1 MRTEHQIAVLSALV
15 DTIIPPDSYPGGW
28 ESGVGTYLF
37 HQFERELAGFT
48 DTYQEGLLALDAEA
62 RKIMGAHFAAL
73 APDARR
79 TLLIEVEQGN
89 VQTDWSIDPILFFTT
104 VVEHC
109 AEGFYCDPGNE
120 GNKNSIAWVM
130 VGFEVTG

>member
-37 HQFERELAGFT
+37 HQFERELAGFP

-73 APDARR
+73 APDARK
-79 TLLIEVEQGN
+79 TLLIEVEQGH
-89 VQTDWSIDPILFFTT
+89 VQTDWSIEPILFLRRWSSIVQKVFTAT
-104 VVEHC
+104 P
-109 AEGFYCDPGNE
+109 AMKGIRTLSPG
-120 GNKNSIAWVM
+120 SWLVSR
-130 VGFEVTG
+130 